1 MSGWSTCRTPNRPG
15 PPQNTAAPAECAT
28 TAHAQDAHNARAD
41 AMLIS
46 GFMATTARPPAS
58 PTRSSGFEPYVPA
71 SQSPAEFT
79 LKAIVI
85 GSLFGLLFGAST
97 VYLGLRAGLTVS
109 ASIPIAV
116 LAISVLKKLGGS
128 TILENNIVQTI
139 GSAGESVAGGVV
151 FTIPAL
157 IFLVPEGPKY
167 FSYFQILMLA
177 FAGGIMGVLMMV
189 PLRRALIVKE
199 HGVLPYPEGAACAD
213 VLVAGERGGALAATV
228 FSGLAVGAVWKALS
242 WIVQLFRTD
251 VGYSMPRTSFFP
263 NATLNVDISPEY
275 MGVGY
280 VIGPRIAGVMFAG
293 GVLSWLVLLPLLTIL
308 GNYMTVPFPPVP
320 ASGLMIK
327 QMSARQLWSAYIR
340 YTGAGAVLAAGLI
353 TLARTIPTIVS
364 SFRDSAKDFGGGK
377 GAVVQSRTERDIP
390 MIVVLVGSLALAI
403 FLAVAPRMPTNGN
416 FLASLLIVIFGF
428 FFVTVSSRITGLI
441 GSSSNPISGMTI
453 ATLILTCTIFVAL
466 GWTGDAYAPVAL
478 CVGAVICIA
487 AAQAG
492 GTSQDLKTGY
502 IVGATPIYQQIG
514 LLIGVITSALVIG
527 MTTLYL
533 HSVMTIG
540 SQALPAPQA
549 TLMST
554 IIKGL
559 LSQNL
564 PWGLVLVGVFI
575 SITLELCGIHS
586 LSFAVGSYL
595 PIATTAP
602 IFAGGLVRWFV
613 ERKTGVA
620 EESEVGSGTL
630 FSSGLIA
637 GGSLAGILYAVLFGR
652 HIIGAADDAGTLG
665 LIPLLHEGTIGMVAG
680 GLLFAALGIVLAR
693 AAQKKLA

>member
-1 MSGWSTCRTPNRPG
+1 
-15 PPQNTAAPAECAT
+15 
-28 TAHAQDAHNARAD
+28 
-41 AMLIS
+41 
-46 GFMATTARPPAS
+46 
-58 PTRSSGFEPYVPA
+58 VPA

-79 LKAIVI
+79 AKAILL
-85 GSLFGLLFGAST
+85 GALFGLIFGAST

-116 LAISVLKKLGGS
+116 LAISVLKHFGGS

-139 GSAGESVAGGVV
+139 GSAGESVAAGVV
-151 FTIPAL
+151 FTVPAL
-157 IFLVPEGPKY
+157 IFFGDRGTGY
-167 FSYFQILMLA
+167 FNYFQITMLA
-177 FAGGIMGVLMMV
+177 FAGGILGVLMMV

-199 HGVLPYPEGAACAD
+199 HGVLPYPEGTACAD
-213 VLVAGERGGALAATV
+213 VLVAGERGGALATTV
-228 FSGLAVGAVWKALS
+228 FMGLGVGAFWKGLS
-242 WIVQLFRTD
+242 WIVQAFPTEVGRSLGRTA
-251 VGYSMPRTSFFP
+251 VLP

-293 GVLSWLVLLPLLTIL
+293 GVLSWLVLLPLFSIF
-308 GNYMTVPFPPVP
+308 GNYLTVPFPPVP
-320 ASGLMIK
+320 ASGLRID
-327 QMSARQLWSAYIR
+327 QMSPGQLWSAYIR

-364 SFRDSAKDFGGGK
+364 SFRDSVRDMRTKNAGGSGL
-377 GAVVQSRTERDIP
+377 SRTERDMP
-390 MIVVLVGSLALAI
+390 MTVVLGGTLVLALFLALA
-403 FLAVAPRMPTNGN
+403 PRLPTQGN
-416 FLASLLIVIFGF
+416 FVASILVVIFGF
-428 FFVTVSSRITGLI
+428 FFVTVSSRIVGLI

-466 GWTGDAYAPVAL
+466 GWTGEWYAPIAL
-478 CVGAVICIA
+478 CVGAVVCIA
-487 AAQAG
+487 AANAG
-492 GTSQDLKTGY
+492 ATSQDLKTGY
-502 IVGATPIYQQIG
+502 IVGATPIYQQYG
-514 LLIGVITSALVIG
+514 LVIGVIVSAVIIG
-527 MTTLYL
+527 YTTLYL
-533 HSVMTIG
+533 HNVMTIG
-540 SQALPAPQA
+540 SSALPAPQA

-595 PIATTAP
+595 PISTTAP
-602 IFAGGLVRWFV
+602 IFAGGLVRAYV
-613 ERKTGVA
+613 EKKTGKI

-652 HIIGAADDAGTLG
+652 GLIPAADDSGALAPLGAALHDGTGG
-665 LIPLLHEGTIGMVAG
+665 LIAG
-680 GLLFAALGIVLAR
+680 GLLFFALGVVLAR
-693 AAQKKLA
+693 VGQKRLE

>member
-1 MSGWSTCRTPNRPG
+1 
-15 PPQNTAAPAECAT
+15 
-28 TAHAQDAHNARAD
+28 
-41 AMLIS
+41 LI
-46 GFMATTARPPAS
+46 
-58 PTRSSGFEPYVPA
+58 
-71 SQSPAEFT
+71 
-79 LKAIVI
+79 
-85 GSLFGLLFGAST
+85 FGAST

-116 LAISVLKKLGGS
+116 LAISVLKRLGGS

-139 GSAGESVAGGVV
+139 GSAGESVAAGVV
-151 FTIPAL
+151 FTVPAL
-157 IFLVPEGPKY
+157 IFFGERGQ
-167 FSYFQILMLA
+167 SYFNYVQITLLA
-177 FAGGIMGVLMMV
+177 FAGGILGVLMMV

-199 HGVLPYPEGAACAD
+199 HGVLPYPEGTACAD
-213 VLVAGERGGALAATV
+213 VLVAGERGGALARTV
-228 FSGLAVGAVWKALS
+228 FMGLGVGAAWKAIS
-242 WIVQLFRTD
+242 WIAQIFPTAIGRSISRTG
-251 VGYSMPRTSFFP
+251 VFP

-293 GVLSWLVLLPLLTIL
+293 GVLSWLVLLPLLSIM

-320 ASGLMIK
+320 ASGLRID
-327 QMSARQLWSAYIR
+327 QMSPNQLWSAYIR

-364 SFRDSAKDFGGGK
+364 SFRDSIKDFNAKSTAAGQ
-377 GAVVQSRTERDIP
+377 ARTERDMP
-390 MIVVLVGSLALAI
+390 MTFVIVGTVLLAL
-403 FLAVAPRMPTNGN
+403 FLALTPGMPTQGN
-416 FLASLLIVIFGF
+416 FVVSILVIVFGF
-428 FFVTVSSRITGLI
+428 FFVTVSSRIVGLI

-466 GWTGDAYAPVAL
+466 GWTGDWYAPVAL
-478 CVGAVICIA
+478 CVGAVVCIA
-487 AAQAG
+487 AANAG
-492 GTSQDLKTGY
+492 ATSQDLKTGF
-502 IVGATPIYQQIG
+502 IVGATPIYQQYG
-514 LLIGVITSALVIG
+514 LIIGVIVSALIIG
-527 MTTLYL
+527 YTTLYL
-533 HSVMTIG
+533 HDVMTIG
-540 SQALPAPQA
+540 SDALPAPQA

-554 IIKGL
+554 IITGL

-602 IFAGGLVRWFV
+602 IFAGGLVRAYV
-613 ERKTGVA
+613 ERKTGTT

-637 GGSLAGILYAVLFGR
+637 GGSLAGILYAVLFGQG
-652 HIIGAADDAGTLG
+652 IIPEADGATPLAPIGFLHDGTGG
-665 LIPLLHEGTIGMVAG
+665 LIAG
-680 GLLFAALGIVLAR
+680 GLLFFALGVVLSR
-693 AAQKKLA
+693 VGQRKLQ